1 MKQLRSIPLTSKS
14 YPKHDPS
21 GYMTV
26 PVYLYSERTLKTLYQ
41 WCLINHSW
49 NQKSQS
55 NPPSGNIY
63 STKFDYCSPIR
74 NKPAY
79 Y

>member
-1 MKQLRSIPLTSKS
+1 MKQLRSSSLTIKS
-14 YPKHDPS
+14 YPKHGPS
-21 GYMTV
+21 GCMTI
-26 PVYLYSERTLKTLYQ
+26 PVYLYSERTLQTLYQ
-41 WCLINHSW
+41 WCLIKHSW
-49 NQKSQS
+49 NQKSRA

-63 STKFDYCSPIR
+63 PTKIDYCSPIR